1 MKKLSALLVMLALTL
16 SCFSPF
22 ALAEDVATVTF
33 WLDDMTDARMAMVEK
48 IIASFEAS
56 HPNIKVDFTG
66 LPEDASD
73 KLMLTFEAGTA
84 PDILNI
90 TSKNI
95 ATYIENGYVS
105 DLTELYAQKGNDA
118 ILSSA
123 IESASAYDRE
133 NNRLYYL
140 PSGCNFFC
148 LWARSDWFEEMGL
161 SMPVTWDE
169 FFADVEALTEKDAGR
184 YGIALRGGKGAATN
198 LEMLMYSYSG
208 ITHYFTEEGVCTVND
223 PKHVDFVNHYLSL
236 YNVCS
241 GEGDINFGWSQLA
254 GAFQTGVA
262 AVIQHNTGS
271 ADAHYDAFNGDLS
284 KFAALPFPKSVEGT
298 RVMQSLSWDGFA
310 INETAKDKKAAWEF
324 LYFLCAG
331 EGAAIYTEN
340 IGLVPCVNELLTSE
354 DSYVQSP
361 DKPWMQTAAEVIT
374 SPDTLFYDCPTYM
387 PSYSGV
393 LSNEIDP
400 MVQQAMAGEISAQ
413 ELLDYWAETM
423 TAMYAEEGK

>member
-1 MKKLSALLVMLALTL
+1 MKKLLTLLVTLALTL
-16 SCFSPF
+16 SCFAPL
-22 ALAEDVATVTF
+22 ALAEETATVTF
-33 WLDDMTDARMAMVEK
+33 WLDDMTDARMAMVEE
-48 IIASFEAS
+48 IVAAFEAG
-56 HPNIKVDFTG
+56 HPNIKIDFTG
-66 LPEDASD
+66 LPEDATD
-73 KLMLTFEAGTA
+73 KLMLAFEAGTA

-95 ATYIENGYVS
+95 ATYIENGYVT
-105 DLTELYAQKGNDA
+105 DLTDVYDQKGNNA
-118 ILSSA
+118 ILDSA
-123 IESASAYDRE
+123 IESASAYDRAD
-133 NNRLYYL
+133 NRLYYL

-148 LWARSDWFEEMGL
+148 LWARSDWFADQGL
-161 SMPVTWDE
+161 TIPATWDE
-169 FFADVEALTEKDAGR
+169 FFADVEALTNKDAGR
-184 YGIALRGGKGAATN
+184 YGIALRGGKGAAAN

-208 ITHYFTEEGVCTVND
+208 ITNYFTEDGVCTVND
-223 PKHVDFVNHYLSL
+223 PRHVAFVDRYLSL

-262 AVIQHNTGS
+262 AIIQHNTGS
-271 ADAHYDAFNGDLS
+271 ADAHYAAFNGDLG
-284 KFAALPFPKSVEGT
+284 KFEAAPFPKSLEDT

-310 INETAKDKKAAWEF
+310 INATAKNPDAAWEF

-354 DSYVQSP
+354 DSYVQNP
-361 DKPWMQTAAEVIT
+361 EKPWMQTAAKVIT
-374 SPDTLFYDCPTYM
+374 DPSTLFYDCPAYL

-400 MVQQAMAGEISAQ
+400 LVQQAMAGEITAQ
-413 ELLDYWAETM
+413 ELLDFWAETM
-423 TAMYAEEGK
+423 TNLYAEEGN